1 MKTIVL
7 AVCAFIAV
15 ATYTITPVFALEPL
29 EIYREKS
36 PSVVLIYAKVSK
48 RMSKGGSGFF
58 IGDGLI
64 LTNAHVVTDKN
75 NRPLTKIS
83 VYLKPGRVTGDLKHD
98 LTRRYTAQ
106 IVKYNRPIDIAVLKI
121 DGYSGSQKPLRLTD
135 SEKTEIGQR
144 VVAIGHP
151 EQGGLWTLT
160 TGTISSR
167 KMNIGGVSGK
177 HMFQTEASINHGNS
191 GGPLIDSEGLVV
203 GMNTST
209 SRISSDGTA
218 IVGVNFALQS
228 NVLLNWLNRE
238 GFGIRTASAPKAK
251 PRKEVAAKREP
262 EKTAPKSTPKVK
274 ESKPVKTAETKTI
287 EKPEVE
293 KPEKEGKIITPE
305 KPYDWQ
311 NLEATVAEMED
322 MMDDMRGKIRGKF

>member
-15 ATYTITPVFALEPL
+15 ATFKITPVFALEPL

-36 PSVVLIYAKVSK
+36 PSVVLIYAKVSQ

-58 IGDGLI
+58 IGPDGLI

-83 VYLKPGRVTGDLKHD
+83 VYLKPDRVTGDLKHD
-98 LTRRYTAQ
+98 LTRRYTAH
-106 IVKYNRPIDIAVLKI
+106 IVKYIRSIDIAVLKI
-121 DGYSGSQKPLRLTD
+121 DGYSGSERPLRLTD

-191 GGPLIDSEGLVV
+191 GGPLIDSDGFVV

-218 IVGVNFALQS
+218 IVGVNFALQA
-228 NVLLNWLNRE
+228 NVLSNWLNRE
-238 GFGIRTASAPKAK
+238 GFGIDTARAPKAK
-251 PRKEVAAKREP
+251 PRKKEAAKKEP
-262 EKTAPKSTPKVK
+262 EKSAPKPPPKVK
-274 ESKPVKTAETKTI
+274 EIKPVKTAETKT
-287 EKPEVE
+287 EA

-311 NLEATVAEMED
+311 SLEATVAEMED
-322 MMDDMRGKIRGKF
+322 MMEDMKGKIRGKF